1 MASADVYLE
10 AEKKYRA
17 LRAQFDA
24 GEISPEYLTAEVH
37 RLMITDDAGNA
48 WNLALDTGRWNVFRD
63 GAWSEANPYMEHQA
77 PAAAAPE
84 PEPGPVGQ
92 PQLEPVADP
101 VPSPE
106 PEPAAPAA
114 PPAYTPPPPPAY
126 TPPPPAYTPPPPA
139 PYTPPPPAPVAVAGP
154 APARKR
160 GRGRGC
166 LFGCLGVVALVIVV
180 AVGLFIAI
188 RTNTITQGDILNVAG
203 LGPATVEVDNLRDDA
218 VSVSIEPIGG
228 SSGSTTTAPSPGGGG
243 ISFSGES
250 LALNPYDIK
259 IKRLD
264 NPGKYRVMFQ
274 SSKDGKALGTC
285 VLNVRGGDTMQFVTL
300 ANNITINRVN
310 NPLSS
315 GSDLVI
321 TTSSLCKN

>member
-1 MASADVYLE
+1 M
-10 AEKKYRA
+10 
-17 LRAQFDA
+17 
-24 GEISPEYLTAEVH
+24 
-37 RLMITDDAGNA
+37 
-48 WNLALDTGRWNVFRD
+48 
-63 GAWSEANPYMEHQA
+63 
-77 PAAAAPE
+77 
-84 PEPGPVGQ
+84 
-92 PQLEPVADP
+92 
-101 VPSPE
+101 
-106 PEPAAPAA
+106 
-114 PPAYTPPPPPAY
+114 
-126 TPPPPAYTPPPPA
+126 
-139 PYTPPPPAPVAVAGP
+139 
-154 APARKR
+154 
-160 GRGRGC
+160 
-166 LFGCLGVVALVIVV
+166 IVV

-203 LGPATVEVDNLRDDA
+203 LGPATLEVDNLRDDA
-218 VSVSIEPIGG
+218 VSVSIEPIEG
-228 SSGSTTTAPSPGGGG
+228 SSGSPSTPPSPGGGG

-274 SSKDGKALGTC
+274 TSKGDKALGTC

-315 GSDLVI
+315 GSDLVV